1 MCFFHIH
8 KNVTSEMRCGFV
20 LFQKSA
26 ILRMYLMLGSLVFEI
41 KKTYSKVYVGC
52 ELDRSDVKNHVKLRL
67 REEGGFLDGEG
78 VEK

>member
-1 MCFFHIH
+1 
-8 KNVTSEMRCGFV
+8 
-20 LFQKSA
+20 
-26 ILRMYLMLGSLVFEI
+26 MLGSLVFEI